1 MMSCGPNSPD
11 KPLNEEAERSSVPRG
26 YVPAELI
33 ETGEGQRIIEWL
45 DMSGT
50 RLFEPFFS
58 QTAARIKR
66 ERPRAQPLL
75 TAVEELLRAEGAGAG
90 LEPSGF
96 IFHTSR
102 CGSTLVANSLKATR
116 GSLVVAEAPVID
128 SILSLFFDGAE
139 GGARGLL
146 RLALLR
152 AAVKALGQ
160 RLCGDERRYFVKF
173 TNWGAVHR
181 RQVARLWPEVPW
193 LFLYRDPVE
202 VIVSNL
208 KADAA
213 WVRVEANPGEAALLN
228 GAGPEASAAMGR
240 EEHCARVVGR
250 CCAAAAN
257 ALDEHALLVNYAELN
272 AERLIEI
279 VNFFGI
285 EPSAAESEA
294 IRRVSGLY
302 SKDPS
307 FERAF
312 SADSDSK
319 RAEATEDVRE
329 AAERWAGEP
338 YRLLERLRRERA
350 SAL

>member
-1 MMSCGPNSPD
+1 MTRGRNSPD
-11 KPLNEEAERSSVPRG
+11 NPQHEAAGKRPVPQG

-33 ETGEGQRIIEWL
+33 EVGEGRRAVEWL
-45 DMSGT
+45 HMSGV
-50 RLFEPFFS
+50 RFVEPFFS
-58 QTAARIKR
+58 QTAARLRR
-66 ERPRAQPLL
+66 ERPSAEPLL

-96 IFHTSR
+96 IFHASR
-102 CGSTLVANSLKATR
+102 CGSTLVANALKAIG

-128 SILSLFFDGAE
+128 SILGLFFDEEEE
-139 GGARGLL
+139 GPRDLL

-160 RLCGDERRYFVKF
+160 RLCGDERHYFVKF
-173 TNWGAVHR
+173 TNWGVVHR
-181 RQVARLWPEVPW
+181 SQIARLWPEVPW

-202 VIVSNL
+202 IIVSNL

-213 WVRVEANPGEAALLN
+213 WVRVDESPREAALLN
-228 GAGPEASAAMGR
+228 GAGPEASASMGR

-250 CCAAAAN
+250 CCAAAAG
-257 ALDEHALLVNYAELN
+257 ALDERALLVNYEELS
-272 AERLIEI
+272 AERLVEI
-279 VNFFGI
+279 VGFFGI
-285 EPSAAESEA
+285 EPSAAEREE

-307 FERAF
+307 FGRAF
-312 SADSDSK
+312 SADSDTK
-319 RAEATEDVRE
+319 RAAATGAVRE
-329 AAERWAGEP
+329 AAERWAGES

-350 SAL
+350 SSL

>member
-50 RLFEPFFS
+50 RLFEHFFS
-58 QTAARIKR
+58 QTA
-66 ERPRAQPLL
+66 
-75 TAVEELLRAEGAGAG
+75 
-90 LEPSGF
+90 
-96 IFHTSR
+96 
-102 CGSTLVANSLKATR
+102 
-116 GSLVVAEAPVID
+116 
-128 SILSLFFDGAE
+128 
-139 GGARGLL
+139 
-146 RLALLR
+146 
-152 AAVKALGQ
+152 
-160 RLCGDERRYFVKF
+160 
-173 TNWGAVHR
+173 
-181 RQVARLWPEVPW
+181 
-193 LFLYRDPVE
+193 
-202 VIVSNL
+202 
-208 KADAA
+208 
-213 WVRVEANPGEAALLN
+213 
-228 GAGPEASAAMGR
+228 GR